1 MASISN
7 PRMLMNNSG
16 LIMKPQGNLT
26 FDGYLLVFNNK
37 QILDGYI
44 NTLIYVGATT
54 ILGTILTLI
63 AGFVLSRK
71 TEFKTFLTLLIIFT
85 MIFNGGLIPTF
96 MVIRGLGLID
106 TRWAIII
113 PGVINAFYIIIMKN
127 SFEQLPD
134 SFEESAKLDGAGPLT
149 SQVQKVG
156 VNCLPVS
163 A

>member
-96 MVIRGLGLID
+96 MVIRGLGLNRYTLGNNYSRCNKRILYH
-106 TRWAIII
+106 
-113 PGVINAFYIIIMKN
+113 NN
-127 SFEQLPD
+127 E
-134 SFEESAKLDGAGPLT
+134 KLI
-149 SQVQKVG
+149 
-156 VNCLPVS
+156 
-163 A
+163 